1 MPPEETLVP
10 ESIPALTGKPT
21 RLAAAAW
28 SMVRQDPLALAAAE
42 MDVGADEG
50 GTDDVEADD
59 VGAAAVVPVA
69 VVPEPLEQPATP
81 RTAAN
86 TATVGT
92 VGTKRRCLMVT
103 SRVRARRAL
112 AERLPAQ
119 GHHRPQVTRR
129 V

>member
-1 MPPEETLVP
+1 METPVP

-21 RLAAAAW
+21 MLAAAAW
-28 SMVRQDPLALAAAE
+28 SMVRQDPLALAAGG
-42 MDVGADEG
+42 MDVGADEV
-50 GTDDVEADD
+50 GTDDVGADD
-59 VGAAAVVPVA
+59 VGAADVVPVA

-92 VGTKRRCLMVT
+92 ERRCVTVT
-103 SRVRARRAL
+103 SRVRARWGL

-119 GHHRPQVTRR
+119 GHNPPQVTRR

>member
-1 MPPEETLVP
+1 MPPPMETPVP

-21 RLAAAAW
+21 MLAAAAW
-28 SMVRQDPLALAAAE
+28 SMVRQDPLALAAGG
-42 MDVGADEG
+42 MDVGADEV
-50 GTDDVEADD
+50 GTDD
-59 VGAAAVVPVA
+59 VGAADVVPVA

-92 VGTKRRCLMVT
+92 ERRCVTVT
-103 SRVRARRAL
+103 SRVRARWAL
-112 AERLPAQ
+112 AERIPAQ
-119 GHHRPQVTRR
+119 GHNPPQVTRR